1 MPRRRSHNRAQFT
14 LGLERPLPPTPSA
27 GMASPQGLLAALAD
41 LLLSALGA
49 EAMTTEGSD
58 DERQDHA

>member
-1 MPRRRSHNRAQFT
+1 
-14 LGLERPLPPTPSA
+14 
-27 GMASPQGLLAALAD
+27 MASPQGLLAALAD

-49 EAMTTEGSD
+49 EATEGND